1 MNLETHFLIDY
12 RCPQGSIIFKKPHLV
27 KIYYKELPD
36 FNNDDYTFS
45 CMSNN
50 QGAECTITMS
60 NGQSFSGK
68 REHGPVIIFRN
79 IPYAESPTGN
89 RRWKEPTIK
98 TSYSGPIDGT
108 KQGYACATVRS
119 TDNPDDNGESE
130 DCLHVNVSV
139 AEWVLENK
147 RKVPVVAYV
156 HGGGHNGGTNGNPL
170 HYLADQGLVV
180 FNIRWVFKLNLDLG
194 QY

>member
-1 MNLETHFLIDY
+1 
-12 RCPQGSIIFKKPHLV
+12 
-27 KIYYKELPD
+27 
-36 FNNDDYTFS
+36 
-45 CMSNN
+45 
-50 QGAECTITMS
+50 MS

-79 IPYAESPTGN
+79 IPYAEPPTGN

-139 AEWVLENK
+139 AEWVLQNK
-147 RKVPVVAYV
+147 GKVPVVAYV

-180 FNIRWVFKLNLDLG
+180 FNIRWVLKMTFGPWFRAPFGKYKHGNPSKLPSRSLG
-194 QY
+194 LSTFGINRIWSIISW